1 MVCSKDANEHPRKVY
16 ADLDAVQTA
25 VVSSSLGKA
34 IIHTYKV
41 IMKCIKSI
49 FTRTR
54 FARRSHRAYNRGTS
68 GAPYHNAMGISRSKY
83 SAHL

>member
-41 IMKCIKSI
+41 IMKCINSI
-49 FTRTR
+49 FIRTR
-54 FARRSHRAYNRGTS
+54 FARRSHRTNNRGAR
-68 GAPYHNAMGISRSKY
+68 GAPYNNAMGIPRP
-83 SAHL
+83 